1 MVEPNKRRLD
11 RKVALGA
18 YWRAAASD
26 LSLELESPATIRLP
40 GATFSAVALLRHFG
54 AERGMIIVSDY
65 AVVRPH
71 APALIDSGFGYST
84 MSDPTDPYERD
95 GCLEVLRDW
104 GWTGP
109 ADESPPWL

>member
-1 MVEPNKRRLD
+1 VVESNKRHQERD
-11 RKVALGA
+11 AALGA

-26 LSLELESPATIRLP
+26 LGLELESPATIRLP
-40 GATFSAVALLRHFG
+40 GVTFCAVALLRHFG
-54 AERGMIIVSDY
+54 AKRGMVIVSDY

-71 APALIDSGFGYST
+71 QAELIDSGFGYST
-84 MSDPTDPYERD
+84 MSDPIDPYDRD

-109 ADESPPWL
+109 AGASPQWL